1 MKHDYKRQQWPT
13 RLRKRVCRSIAQWRQ
28 DRATRLAFMEISRR
42 QNAHLL
48 EDIGLERWDADRDP
62 ADGAERHRFWML

>member
-13 RLRKRVCRSIAQWRQ
+13 RLRRWVCRSIAQWRQ

-62 ADGAERHRFWML
+62 VDGAERHRFWML